1 MTNYIIFIP
10 LVIILAGLTP
20 IVIIDKYIGK
30 KEKHT
35 MLCIIVSVALLLV
48 QNVGDYALQL
58 VYMPPPIYRTIFGI
72 LGYSLRPLI
81 LVLFCMLVQPYRKH
95 IAAWVLVILNALIHS
110 TALYSKIV
118 FYIRPNNSYW
128 GGPLRNTA
136 LYISAVLLIYLI
148 GCTVYE
154 YRHRKAG
161 IWVALANV
169 LLIIAG
175 VAADKSFL
183 YRDYP
188 VTYLTIAIVCCTLF
202 YYIWLHLEF
211 VREHENALLA
221 EQRIKIMISQIQPH
235 FLYNTLTTIQSLCLI
250 DPQKAFETTGKFGA
264 YLRNNIDSLEQ
275 ASVIPIEKELEH
287 AKVYADIEML
297 RFPNIR
303 VEYHIEAQD
312 FSVPALTVQPL
323 VENAIRHGVRECE
336 NGLVEVT
343 TKETADNY
351 IIIISDNGGGFD
363 TESPLLSD
371 GTHIGIKNVRERI
384 KEICSGTMTIDSKIG
399 EGTVIT
405 IKIPRTEE

>member
-1 MTNYIIFIP
+1 MTDYIIFIP

-95 IAAWVLVILNALIHS
+95 IAAWVIVILNALIHS

-202 YYIWLHLEF
+202 YYIWLYLEF

-235 FLYNTLTTIQSLCLI
+235 FLYNTLTTIQSFCLQ
-250 DPQKAFETTGKFGA
+250 DPKIAFEITGKFGA

-275 ASVIPIEKELEH
+275 ANLIPIKKELEH
-287 AKVYADIEML
+287 TRIYADIEML
-297 RFPNIR
+297 RFTEICI
-303 VEYHIEAQD
+303 EYHIEAED
-312 FSVPALTVQPL
+312 FFVPALTIQPL
-323 VENAIRHGVRECE
+323 VENAIRHGVRDCE
-336 NGLVEVT
+336 HGKIDIST
-343 TKETADNY
+343 AETAEHY
-351 IIIISDNGGGFD
+351 IITVSDNGKGFD
-363 TESPLLSD
+363 IEKPFSSD
-371 GTHIGIKNVRERI
+371 STHIGIKNVRERI
-384 KEICSGTMTIDSKIG
+384 EEMCGGTMTIESEIG
-399 EGTVIT
+399 KGTVIT
-405 IKIPRTEE
+405 ICIPRSQK